1 MEQLIPYGRQRRII
15 GSATPQMTAD
25 QISQRGYSEG
35 GRPRGSRRVMSN
47 SLINPE
53 TGKLYENFR
62 DVART
67 IEGMPSKDKD
77 YFYDFLPAGVVS
89 GRKYTT
95 GIGPKYAENYTQ
107 KNRLKAGSNPREGII
122 KPLTYRT
129 KRGTKYFLF
138 NTEDNKLYE
147 TSNSEFRRFNKLM
160 KQKNTRINPIAE
172 RKSKWSVEER
182 GYVEYQGFRDVRG
195 LGKSGAILDFD
206 VRPATTTDLEMLTDK
221 IATIIRQK
229 EKKSKPLTT
238 KQRSRQIAGLNP
250 PLPPRRR
257 GRKNEMPK
265 RTARPQ
271 QSKERDFSVNVLGRT
286 KEGEVVADSEGLME
300 RGGVFTTATPFR
312 PTIFDRGARSSRLG
326 DVEGSMFYERGLRD
340 RRTEGGNLLRSSR
353 TRMGFKTR
361 YQSAIDSA
369 IIDRRIR
376 NTEAEN
382 KLESEIKKVK
392 ESQKARIDNL
402 TLLRDTAVANENT
415 LKLKNQRL
423 LHDHNVI
430 VRGNHNA
437 TLLGSD
443 AAEINK
449 LITSG
454 RLSYMSVKDM
464 VRKGE
469 ITDIATLHQL
479 DFPTGRDTKIKKLVS
494 LLEDTGNYQVNKS
507 YPFREVLDD
516 GSVSILSGLYQK
528 GGERG
533 NNLQLLMP
541 DGSRKI
547 VRKRDILDP
556 NDPRLGSGAAA
567 RPFASLGVA
576 AAAPSVA
583 YSSGD
588 IADIASVGGASPA
601 TENPSVALWLGEA
614 ASATSS
620 DSGNIFEEEVVETP
634 RPEPDPPD
642 VAIAQYNQII
652 TTMPQRETFNNARKN
667 ELRGMGDEPEESSG
681 FLGFGSNI
689 KTLKAFRERKAYLE
703 RTIAEEDAR
712 IKREKISA
720 NKIASEKNF
729 AIPFIEGG
737 DDIIPARDL
746 LRGIEEGGGEEEEE
760 EFEPEPEPQVSSF
773 SGGETTL
780 EEVSLED
787 MGAESEIEDAK
798 QRFKRDLESEG
809 DLFKVNYKGYPLLVD
824 LRREL
829 VRDPSGKLPNFGL
842 NPFASPEGNFIR
854 FDSEDERIKIEEEM
868 GKILNP
874 PSSLAE
880 DETPDEKEIGWVR
893 EDVKPSQLKKFA
905 TQNRPNSE
913 AMMIWSTKYP
923 EDKTTPRKGLYLTRD
938 QLVARLDTLEL
949 GAREKANFI
958 AKFDSEKGKGKAE
971 FATNNKN
978 LVRGLGLEA
987 APSTATLIDF
997 RSSALQLD

>member
-15 GSATPQMTAD
+15 GSATPQITGN
-25 QISQRGYSEG
+25 QIYNREIKEG
-35 GRPRGSRRVMSN
+35 GRPRGGRRIMS
-47 SLINPE
+47 SGFINPE
-53 TGKLYENFR
+53 TGKLYEYPPEANVKIR
-62 DVART
+62 V
-67 IEGMPSKDKD
+67 EGMPNKDKD
-77 YFYDFLPAGVVS
+77 YFYDFLPAGSISQIS
-89 GRKYTT
+89 GRT
-95 GIGPKYAENYTQ
+95 GGT
-107 KNRLKAGSNPREGII
+107 NPRERKV
-122 KPLTYRT
+122 KPLTYKT
-129 KRGTKYFLF
+129 KRGSKYFLF

-147 TSNSEFRRFNKLM
+147 TSGSEYRRFNRLV
-160 KQKNTRINPIAE
+160 KQKLTR
-172 RKSKWSVEER
+172 R
-182 GYVEYQGFRDVRG
+182 GAGAHRG
-195 LGKSGAILDFD
+195 KGKTGAILDFD
-206 VRPATTTDLEMLTDK
+206 VRPATTKDLELLTDE
-221 IATIIRQK
+221 IATIIRKK
-229 EKKSKPLTT
+229 EKKLKPLTT
-238 KQRSRQIAGLNP
+238 KQRSRQIAGINP
-250 PLPPRRR
+250 PLPPRSRR
-257 GRKNEMPK
+257 RKNEMPR
-265 RTARPQ
+265 RTVRPQ
-271 QSKERDFSVNVLGRT
+271 GKEASEKEFSVNVLGRT
-286 KEGEVVADSEGLME
+286 KEGGVVSDNVGLYNSPFSSFDKS
-300 RGGVFTTATPFR
+300 VLKTTSTRFP
-312 PTIFDRGARSSRLG
+312 PTIFDRGGDYPSVG
-326 DVEGSMFYERGLRD
+326 DVAGGVFYERGLRD
-340 RRTEGGNLLRSSR
+340 KRTDAGNLLRSSR
-353 TRMGFKTR
+353 TRLSFKSR
-361 YQSAIDSA
+361 YQSALESA

-443 AAEINK
+443 AVEINK
-449 LITSG
+449 LIASG

-494 LLEDTGNYQVNKS
+494 LLEDTGDYQVNKS

-533 NNLQLLMP
+533 NNLQLLMS

-547 VRKRDILDP
+547 VRKKDILDP

-567 RPFASLGVA
+567 RPITD
-576 AAAPSVA
+576 APSVA
-583 YSSGD
+583 YTAGD
-588 IADIASVGGASPA
+588 IADIASVGGVVD
-601 TENPSVALWLGEA
+601 ENPSVALWLGEA

-620 DSGNIFEEEVVETP
+620 GSSNIFEEEEQPVEETP
-634 RPEPDPPD
+634 RPEPDAPD

-720 NKIASEKNF
+720 NKIASEKGF

-746 LRGIEEGGGEEEEE
+746 LRGIEEGGGEEEPEE
-760 EFEPEPEPQVSSF
+760 YEPEPEPSF
-773 SGGETTL
+773 SISGGEDTTL
-780 EEVSLED
+780 EEISIED
-787 MGAESEIEDAK
+787 MSAESEIEDAK

-809 DLFKVNYKGYPLLVD
+809 QFFKVNYRGYPLLVD

-829 VRDPSGKLPNFGL
+829 VIDPTKKLPNFGL
-842 NPFASPEGNFIR
+842 NPFASPDGNFIR
-854 FDSEDERIKIEEEM
+854 FESEDERIKTEEEM

-913 AMMIWSTKYP
+913 ALMIWSTKYP
-923 EDKTTPRKGLYLTRD
+923 EDKTIPRKGLYLTRD
-938 QLVARLDTLEL
+938 QLVARLDTIEL

-987 APSTATLIDF
+987 TPSTATIVDF
-997 RSSALQLD
+997 RSSALQLE

>member
-15 GSATPQMTAD
+15 GSATPQITGN
-25 QISQRGYSEG
+25 QIYNREIKEG
-35 GRPRGSRRVMSN
+35 GRPRGGRRIMS
-47 SLINPE
+47 SGFINPE
-53 TGKLYENFR
+53 TGKLYEYPPEANVKIR
-62 DVART
+62 V
-67 IEGMPSKDKD
+67 EGMPSKDKD
-77 YFYDFLPAGVVS
+77 YFYDFLPAGSISQIS
-89 GRKYTT
+89 GRT
-95 GIGPKYAENYTQ
+95 GGT
-107 KNRLKAGSNPREGII
+107 NPRERKV
-122 KPLTYRT
+122 KPLTYKT
-129 KRGTKYFLF
+129 KRGSKYFLF

-147 TSNSEFRRFNKLM
+147 TSGSEYRRFNRLV
-160 KQKNTRINPIAE
+160 KQNLTR
-172 RKSKWSVEER
+172 RKALGR
-182 GYVEYQGFRDVRG
+182 GK
-195 LGKSGAILDFD
+195 GKTGAILDFD
-206 VRPATTTDLEMLTDK
+206 VRPATTKDLELLTDE
-221 IATIIRQK
+221 IATIIRKK
-229 EKKSKPLTT
+229 EKKLKPLTT
-238 KQRSRQIAGLNP
+238 KQRSRQIAGINP
-250 PLPPRRR
+250 PLPPRSRR
-257 GRKNEMPK
+257 RKNEMPR
-265 RTARPQ
+265 RTVRPQ
-271 QSKERDFSVNVLGRT
+271 GKEASEKEFSVNVLGRT
-286 KEGEVVADSEGLME
+286 KEGGVVSDSVGLYSSPVVGE
-300 RGGVFTTATPFR
+300 EKSVLKTTSTPFR
-312 PTIFDRGARSSRLG
+312 PSIFDRGAGYVNVG
-326 DVEGSMFYERGLRD
+326 DVAGGVFYERGLRD

-353 TRMGFKTR
+353 TRFSFKSR
-361 YQSAIDSA
+361 YQSALESA

-443 AAEINK
+443 AVEINK
-449 LITSG
+449 LIASG

-494 LLEDTGNYQVNKS
+494 LLEDTGEYQVNKS

-541 DGSRKI
+541 DGNRKI
-547 VRKRDILDP
+547 VRKKDILDP
-556 NDPRLGSGAAA
+556 NDPRLDTL
-567 RPFASLGVA
+567 RPITD
-576 AAAPSVA
+576 APSVA
-583 YSSGD
+583 YTAGD
-588 IADIASVGGASPA
+588 IADISSVGGGGDVAE
-601 TENPSVALWLGEA
+601 ENPSVALWLGEA

-620 DSGNIFEEEVVETP
+620 DSGNIFDEEEEEQPVVETP
-634 RPEPDPPD
+634 RPEPDAPD
-642 VAIAQYNQII
+642 TAVAMYNQII

-703 RTIAEEDAR
+703 RVIKEEDDR
-712 IKREKISA
+712 IKSEKITA
-720 NKIASEKNF
+720 NRIANEKGF
-729 AIPFIEGG
+729 DIPFIEGG
-737 DDIIPARDL
+737 DELIPARDL
-746 LRGIEEGGGEEEEE
+746 LRGLGEGGGEEEVV
-760 EFEPEPEPQVSSF
+760 EFEPEPEPQVSGF

-798 QRFKRDLESEG
+798 QRFKRDLEKEG
-809 DLFKVNYKGYPLLVD
+809 QFFKVNYKGYPLLVD

-829 VRDPSGKLPNFGL
+829 VIDPTKKLPNFGL

-854 FDSEDERIKIEEEM
+854 FDSEDERIKTEEEM
-868 GKILNP
+868 VKILKP

-913 AMMIWSTKYP
+913 ALMIWSTKYP
-923 EDKTTPRKGLYLTRD
+923 EDKSTPRKGLYLTRD
-938 QLVARLDTLEL
+938 QLVARLDTIEL

-958 AKFDSEKGKGKAE
+958 AKFDSEKAKGKAE

-978 LVRGLGLEA
+978 LVRGLGLESK
-987 APSTATLIDF
+987 PSTATLIDF
-997 RSSALQLD
+997 RTSALQLE